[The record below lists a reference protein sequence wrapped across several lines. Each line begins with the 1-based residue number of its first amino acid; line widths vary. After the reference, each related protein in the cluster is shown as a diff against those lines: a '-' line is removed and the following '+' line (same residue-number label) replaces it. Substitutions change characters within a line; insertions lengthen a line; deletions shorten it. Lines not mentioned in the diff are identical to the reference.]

1 MNRAAGKCRTF
12 EEVLVEQSAPTLAR
26 IKPANLFRYQPAD
39 LRAESTERALQKL
52 PALERLLGTKGISV
66 RVLKRCVRTDA
77 LLILVYRELALEGI
91 LSDAGNRRFLKRRGY
106 SPELGLSGFL
116 EELSGRLCAE
126 EGFPHEIGLLLGY
139 PLEDV
144 KGFIEN
150 RGQNCAGCYCWKSYS
165 DPEAARRSTRLY
177 RKCAEIYRRCFAC
190 GFPLGRLAVAA

>member
-77 LLILVYRELALEGI
+77 LLILVYRERALEGI

-116 EELSGRLCAE
+116 EESEFEPMFASLEGALGGKKVGLFGSYGWGDGQWMRDWVERCKNAGANVVGEGLILNGTPDADGEEECRAYGKSLC
-126 EGFPHEIGLLLGY
+126 
-139 PLEDV
+139 
-144 KGFIEN
+144 
-150 RGQNCAGCYCWKSYS
+150 
-165 DPEAARRSTRLY
+165 
-177 RKCAEIYRRCFAC
+177 
-190 GFPLGRLAVAA
+190 